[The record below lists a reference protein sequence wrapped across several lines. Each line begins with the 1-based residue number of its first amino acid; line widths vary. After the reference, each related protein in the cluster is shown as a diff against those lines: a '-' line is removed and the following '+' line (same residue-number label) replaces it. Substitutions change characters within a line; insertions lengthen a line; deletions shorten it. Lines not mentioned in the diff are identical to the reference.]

1 MDYTLGAV
9 NAMLSV
15 LDTPDMAEYVYVAAT
30 GELVATST
38 GEILTSPDGLS
49 TKLASAASNFMIR
62 ESFTFLA
69 NNHIA
74 SDGFYSYTGVD
85 QLRYVLQLSS
95 SKTISWKTV
104 VVSLDADRLLLSTG
118 DALLVQSCIGSDLT
132 AFTDDAIYPANYIA
146 FLTGKN
152 RNVPLA
158 TPIIETATQPKLK
171 GLTQQTLWGCI
182 SAFSNSQSV
191 WIGFSDKTFLM
202 YSRIPFNGYANTY
215 DYKPALNSG
224 MTGYSVASDGVPV
237 SSISS
242 VSYDPTTVYTSRT
255 DFI

>member
-1 MDYTLGAV
+1 
-9 NAMLSV
+9 
-15 LDTPDMAEYVYVAAT
+15 MA
-30 GELVATST
+30 LV
-38 GEILTSPDGLS
+38 
-49 TKLASAASNFMIR
+49 
-62 ESFTFLA
+62 
-69 NNHIA
+69 HI
-74 SDGFYSYTGVD
+74 
-85 QLRYVLQLSS
+85 LQLSSWSDVS

-132 AFTDDAIYPANYIA
+132 AFTDDAIYPANYIT

-152 RNVPLA
+152 KRPSSHPNHP
-158 TPIIETATQPKLK
+158 TATQPQLK